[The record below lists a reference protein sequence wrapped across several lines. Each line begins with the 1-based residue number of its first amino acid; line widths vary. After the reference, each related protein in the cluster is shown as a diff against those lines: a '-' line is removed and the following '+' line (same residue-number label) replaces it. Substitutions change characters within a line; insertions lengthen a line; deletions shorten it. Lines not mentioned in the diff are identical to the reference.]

1 MAAGGRRAKP
11 AGAGERPPG
20 GTASVWRAFEDNEIT
35 HSGAHYLLAIA
46 ASAKLGRAPRGADV
60 ARALGVTR
68 AAASLQLRALQEHG
82 LVRLD
87 SEQRLR
93 LTRAGSNL
101 VSRVASKREV
111 LLVFLREVMG
121 VGAATAE
128 LDACKVEHLLS
139 EETGAAMVR
148 LVRFL
153 RSGQPQARD
162 FLAAFR
168 KTTAS
173 CPPGA
178 HCDVCAEACLL
189 AADPR
194 RAERRAPA

>member
-1 MAAGGRRAKP
+1 MRMAAGARRPRNVAASGSP
-11 AGAGERPPG
+11 AR

-68 AAASLQLRALQEHG
+68 AAASLQLRVLQEHG

-87 SEQRLR
+87 AEQRLR

-162 FLAAFR
+162 FLEAFR
-168 KTTAS
+168 QATAS

-178 HCDVCAEACLL
+178 RCDVCTEACLL
-189 AADPR
+189 ASGPPQSG
-194 RAERRAPA
+194 RA